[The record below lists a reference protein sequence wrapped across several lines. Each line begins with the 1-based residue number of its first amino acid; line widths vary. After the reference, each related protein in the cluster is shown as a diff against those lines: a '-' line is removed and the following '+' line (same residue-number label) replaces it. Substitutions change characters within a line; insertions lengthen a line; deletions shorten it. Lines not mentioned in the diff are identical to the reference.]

1 MGQEKVIECYH
12 RGVVAHLIGYDIPV
26 VLDVEM
32 VQPGEGELAAAR
44 RLLERLLVRYGRFF
58 DVVLGDALYLESH
71 LFNQCL
77 AHGKHVLAVLKV
89 NNPSL
94 LEDASALMR
103 GQAHLVRQEGD
114 RLIQYWDEEGFSH
127 QSIEG
132 SLRVL
137 RTEETSS
144 RRTRKAG
151 NWVQESQTSAWMWA
165 TTIPKSQISTA
176 LLCRIGHQRWQ
187 IENRIFNALSRDW
200 GLDHCFRHH
209 PLAIVNFIL
218 ALFIAHT
225 LVQCF
230 HRLNMK
236 EELRRRYTAIAV
248 ATELL
253 RGVDNM
259 PSAGAA
265 WVHPNNNSPPR

>member
-12 RGVVAHLIGYDIPV
+12 RGVVAHLIGYDIPL

-32 VQPGEGELAAAR
+32 QRPGEGEVAAAR
-44 RLLERLLVRYGRFF
+44 RLLERLLAHYGRFF
-58 DVVLGDALYLESH
+58 DAVLGDALYLENQM
-71 LFNQCL
+71 FNLCL
-77 AHGKHVLAVLKV
+77 AHRKHMLAVLKA

-103 GQAHLVRQEGD
+103 GPAHLVRQEDD

-127 QSIEG
+127 QSIKG
-132 SLRVL
+132 ALRVL
-137 RTEETSS
+137 RTRETSS
-144 RRTRKAG
+144 RRTRLAG
-151 NWVQESQTSAWMWA
+151 NWVREDQTSTWMWA
-165 TTIPKSQISTA
+165 TTIPKSKVSTA
-176 LLCRIGHQRWQ
+176 GLCRIGHQRWQ
-187 IENRIFNALSRDW
+187 IENRTFNALSRDW

-236 EELRRRYTAIAV
+236 ADLRCRYTTIAV

-253 RGVDNM
+253 RGVDAM
-259 PSAGAA
+259 PNSGAA
-265 WVHPNNNSPPR
+265 WVRPKNNSPPP